1 MGAGTAAHS
10 RCASRAALHA
20 STNVPASPSD
30 TSATVSNVN
39 AGFVEVIRPP
49 GAPSGGR
56 PPIIEATVRV
66 SEAVPSR
73 ASVVRILS
81 ASRPLSFAYLGTIL
95 HQSLGTL
102 LTVKSGYVERHT
114 GRLVGLK
121 DVGIVDKAIANSVPA
136 IPRPI
141 VKRISGRYIAGD
153 TLDEAI
159 SEVRDLNEQG
169 CVATIDLLGEST
181 ESKAD
186 ATATLRDYEK
196 VVDAL
201 DEHGLDSGISV
212 KLTGLGLTLDEQLCR
227 ANLEEVVEYAKE
239 RGRFVRVD
247 MEDSPYT
254 EATLRIVEDT
264 HARHGNT
271 GAVLQAYMRR
281 SIEDVQLAIQAGYSV
296 RLCKGIYDEPRSIAY
311 KDFDTVR
318 QNYIFLLDELLKGG
332 VYVGIATHDEFLIW
346 HALRLIHQLEVPEDR
361 YEFQMLLGVDEELR
375 SILVGAG
382 HKLRVY
388 VPFGEDWY
396 EYSSRRLK
404 ENPKIA
410 GYVAR
415 DVIGGITAKVKR

>member
-1 MGAGTAAHS
+1 MG
-10 RCASRAALHA
+10 
-20 STNVPASPSD
+20 V
-30 TSATVSNVN
+30 
-39 AGFVEVIRPP
+39 
-49 GAPSGGR
+49 
-56 PPIIEATVRV
+56 
-66 SEAVPSR
+66 
-73 ASVVRILS
+73 
-81 ASRPLSFAYLGTIL
+81 
-95 HQSLGTL
+95 
-102 LTVKSGYVERHT
+102 
-114 GRLVGLK
+114 
-121 DVGIVDKAIANSVPA
+121 VDKAIANSVPV

-141 VKRISGRYIAGD
+141 VKKISSRYIAGD
-153 TLDEAI
+153 TLEEAVSTI
-159 SEVRDLNEQG
+159 RNLNEEG

-186 ATATLRDYEK
+186 AASKLKDYKK

-201 DEHGLDSGISV
+201 EEHDLKSGISV
-212 KLTGLGLTLDEQLCR
+212 KLTGLGLTLTEELCR
-227 ANLEEVVEYAKE
+227 ADL
-239 RGRFVRVD
+239 
-247 MEDSPYT
+247 EDSPYT
-254 EATLRIVEDT
+254 EVTLNMVRDVYG
-264 HARHGNT
+264 RHENT

-281 SIEDVQLAIQAGYSV
+281 SIEDVQNSIRSGFSV

-388 VPFGEDWY
+388 VPFGRDWY
-396 EYSSRRLK
+396 EYSTRRLK

-415 DVIGGITAKVKR
+415 DLVGGITARMKR

>member
-1 MGAGTAAHS
+1 MGM
-10 RCASRAALHA
+10 L
-20 STNVPASPSD
+20 
-30 TSATVSNVN
+30 
-39 AGFVEVIRPP
+39 
-49 GAPSGGR
+49 
-56 PPIIEATVRV
+56 
-66 SEAVPSR
+66 
-73 ASVVRILS
+73 
-81 ASRPLSFAYLGTIL
+81 
-95 HQSLGTL
+95 
-102 LTVKSGYVERHT
+102 
-114 GRLVGLK
+114 
-121 DVGIVDKAIANSVPA
+121 DKAIANSVPV

-141 VKRISGRYIAGD
+141 VKRISSRYIAGD
-153 TLDEAI
+153 TLEEAI
-159 SEVRDLNEQG
+159 SAIRYLNKQG

-186 ATATLRDYEK
+186 AAAKLRDYKK

-201 DEHGLDSGISV
+201 DEHDLQSGISV
-212 KLTGLGLTLDEQLCR
+212 KLTGLGLTLNEELCR
-227 ANLEEVVEYAKE
+227 ANLEEIIEYAAD

-254 EATLRIVEDT
+254 ETTLRIVQDMHE
-264 HARHGNT
+264 RHENT

-281 SIEDVQLAIQAGYSV
+281 SIEDVQNIIESGFSV
-296 RLCKGIYDEPRSIAY
+296 RLCKGIYDEPRAIAY

-346 HALRLIHQLEVPEDR
+346 HALRLIHQLEIPDDR

-396 EYSSRRLK
+396 EYSTRRLK

-410 GYVAR
+410 GYVAK
-415 DVIGGITAKVKR
+415 DVIGSIAGMVKG

>member
-1 MGAGTAAHS
+1 M
-10 RCASRAALHA
+10 
-20 STNVPASPSD
+20 
-30 TSATVSNVN
+30 
-39 AGFVEVIRPP
+39 
-49 GAPSGGR
+49 
-56 PPIIEATVRV
+56 
-66 SEAVPSR
+66 
-73 ASVVRILS
+73 
-81 ASRPLSFAYLGTIL
+81 
-95 HQSLGTL
+95 
-102 LTVKSGYVERHT
+102 
-114 GRLVGLK
+114 
-121 DVGIVDKAIANSVPA
+121 GIVDKAIANSVPA

-141 VKRISGRYIAGD
+141 VKRISSRYIAGD

-159 SEVRDLNEQG
+159 STVRVLNEGG
-169 CVATIDLLGEST
+169 CLATIDLLGEST
-181 ESKAD
+181 ESKGD
-186 ATATLRDYEK
+186 ATATLRNYEK
-196 VVDAL
+196 VLDAL
-201 DEHGLDSGISV
+201 DAHGLASGISV
-212 KLTGLGLTLDEQLCR
+212 KLTGLGLTLNEQLCR
-227 ANLEEVVEYAKE
+227 TNLEEIVEYAKE

-281 SIEDVQLAIQAGYSV
+281 SIEDVQLVIQAGYSV

-318 QNYIFLLDELLKGG
+318 QNYIFLLEELLKGG

-375 SILVGAG
+375 SILVESG

-410 GYVAR
+410 GYVAK
-415 DVIGGITAKVKR
+415 DVFSSVASKIKS

>member
-1 MGAGTAAHS
+1 MG
-10 RCASRAALHA
+10 
-20 STNVPASPSD
+20 V
-30 TSATVSNVN
+30 
-39 AGFVEVIRPP
+39 
-49 GAPSGGR
+49 
-56 PPIIEATVRV
+56 
-66 SEAVPSR
+66 
-73 ASVVRILS
+73 
-81 ASRPLSFAYLGTIL
+81 
-95 HQSLGTL
+95 
-102 LTVKSGYVERHT
+102 
-114 GRLVGLK
+114 
-121 DVGIVDKAIANSVPA
+121 VDKAIANSVPV

-141 VKRISGRYIAGD
+141 VKKVSSRYIAGD
-153 TLDEAI
+153 TLEEAVSTI
-159 SEVRDLNEQG
+159 RDLNEEG

-186 ATATLRDYEK
+186 AAATLQDYK
-196 VVDAL
+196 KALDAL
-201 DEHGLDSGISV
+201 DEHDLKSGISV
-212 KLTGLGLTLDEQLCR
+212 KLTGLGLTLNEELCR
-227 ANLEEVVEYAKE
+227 ANLEEIIEYAAA
-239 RGRFVRVD
+239 RNRFVRVD

-254 EATLRIVEDT
+254 EKTLRIVHDMYGPNE
-264 HARHGNT
+264 NT

-281 SIEDVQLAIQAGYSV
+281 SIQDVQSIIQSGFSV

-375 SILVGAG
+375 NILVGAG

-396 EYSSRRLK
+396 EYSTRRLK

-410 GYVAR
+410 GYVAK
-415 DVIGGITAKVKR
+415 DVIGSITGRMKR

>member
-1 MGAGTAAHS
+1 MG
-10 RCASRAALHA
+10 
-20 STNVPASPSD
+20 V
-30 TSATVSNVN
+30 
-39 AGFVEVIRPP
+39 
-49 GAPSGGR
+49 
-56 PPIIEATVRV
+56 
-66 SEAVPSR
+66 
-73 ASVVRILS
+73 
-81 ASRPLSFAYLGTIL
+81 
-95 HQSLGTL
+95 
-102 LTVKSGYVERHT
+102 
-114 GRLVGLK
+114 
-121 DVGIVDKAIANSVPA
+121 VDKAIANSVPV

-141 VKRISGRYIAGD
+141 VKKISSRYIAGD
-153 TLDEAI
+153 TLEEAVSTI
-159 SEVRDLNEQG
+159 RDLNNEG

-186 ATATLRDYEK
+186 AASKLKDYKK

-201 DEHGLDSGISV
+201 DEHDLNSGISV
-212 KLTGLGLTLDEQLCR
+212 KLTGLGLTLNEELCR
-227 ANLEEVVEYAKE
+227 ANLEEIIEYAAA
-239 RGRFVRVD
+239 RDRFVRVD

-254 EATLRIVEDT
+254 EVTLNMVRDMHE
-264 HARHGNT
+264 RHENT

-281 SIEDVQLAIQAGYSV
+281 SIEDVQNIIEAGFSV

-346 HALRLIHQLEVPEDR
+346 HALRLIHQLEIPEDR
-361 YEFQMLLGVDEELR
+361 YEFQMLLGVDEQLR

-396 EYSSRRLK
+396 EYSTRRLK

-410 GYVAR
+410 GYVTK
-415 DVIGGITAKVKR
+415 DVIGSITGKIKR